1 MEKSKSRKTND
12 EALETVQMTM
22 AEAEQWLWRKVDK
35 FDMQFRVQP

>member
-1 MEKSKSRKTND
+1 MEKSKSRRTND

-22 AEAEQWLWRKVDK
+22 AEAGQWLWRKVGK